1 MGALERGLGYELV
14 PLSDE
19 DIGAQEA
26 QYDRRARGCCRPR
39 LVAICAGMVIVIVIL
54 VYNST

>member
-19 DIGAQEA
+19 DTVTQES
-26 QYDRRARGCCRPR
+26 QYDRRAPWLCGAR
-39 LVAICAGMVIVIVIL
+39 LMAICGVTAFTVGLLGYVFM
-54 VYNST
+54 